1 MIRRPPRSTLSS
13 SSAASDVYKRQK
25 IDSAVWRYKNRKG
38 MSLAD
43 KLDAV
48 LYVPEAAMPAAR
60 DLKHM
65 HKVADVR
72 PGRGAEQIDDEGLVW
87 LG

>member
-1 MIRRPPRSTLSS
+1 
-13 SSAASDVYKRQK
+13 
-25 IDSAVWRYKNRKG
+25 

-43 KLDAV
+43 KLNAV
-48 LYVPEAAMPAAR
+48 LHIPEAAMPAAR

-65 HKVADVR
+65 HKVVDVK